1 VTYRLRAVIAVLAV
15 AIGALALSA
24 CGGGK
29 KSSSSSSSGSGGNS
43 ATSLID
49 DTFSGKHSVKSGKVT
64 VELAVNLQG
73 GGSSGLSGPISLK
86 LGGPFASQGA
96 NKLPKFDFDLTAG
109 AGGQTFTAGL
119 ATDAKSAV
127 VKFQGTNYSI
137 PASIV
142 SQFTQGFKQA
152 QSQASK
158 SSGSTP
164 GLKDLGIDPL
174 KLIQNP
180 KIVGDETIA
189 GAPTTH
195 VSAAINVSGV
205 VDAVNTLLG
214 KAGSLGVPQTQG
226 VPNKLTDAQKQQ
238 ITNAIKSATIDIWTG
253 KDDHTFR
260 KLQLKTSINTGAT
273 GASSVK
279 SADVTLSVQLADINQ
294 PQTIT
299 LPTNTKPITDLT
311 SQLGGLG
318 SALGGLGG
326 SSSGSGSSSG
336 GGSSSS
342 GSGAA
347 ATKNLKK
354 YETCIQ
360 QAGTDLSKAQ
370 KCATLLTG

>member
-15 AIGALALSA
+15 AIGALTLAA

-29 KSSSSSSSGSGGNS
+29 KSNSSSSSGSSGNS

-64 VELAVNLQG
+64 LELLLNLQG
-73 GGSSGLSGPISLK
+73 GSGTGLSGPISLK

-96 NKLPKFDFDLTAG
+96 KKLPKFAFTLSAG
-109 AGGQTFTAGL
+109 AGGQTFNAGL

-127 VKFQGTNYSI
+127 VTFQGTNYSI
-137 PASIV
+137 PANIF
-142 SQFTQGFKQA
+142 SQFTQGFNQA

-174 KLIQNP
+174 KLITNP
-180 KIVGDETIA
+180 KIVGDEDVA

-195 VSAAINVSGV
+195 VSAPINVNGI

-226 VPNKLTDAQKQQ
+226 VPTKLTDAQKQQ
-238 ITNAIKSATIDIWTG
+238 ITKAIKSATIDVWTG

-260 KLQLKTSINTGAT
+260 KLQLKTLVNTGAT

-279 SADVTLSVQLADINQ
+279 SADVTLTVQLEDINQ

-326 SSSGSGSSSG
+326 SSSGSGSSPGSGSTG
-336 GGSSSS
+336 GG
-342 GSGAA
+342 GA
-347 ATKNLKK
+347 ATKNLQK

-360 QAGTDLSKAQ
+360 KAGTDLSKAQ
-370 KCATLLTG
+370 LCAKLLTG